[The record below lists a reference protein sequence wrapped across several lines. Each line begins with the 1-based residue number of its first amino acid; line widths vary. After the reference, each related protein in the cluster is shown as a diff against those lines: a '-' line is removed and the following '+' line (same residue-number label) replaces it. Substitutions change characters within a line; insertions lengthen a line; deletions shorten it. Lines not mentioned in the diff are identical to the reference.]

1 MIRQCPH
8 HEAGGFIVTLAAATR
23 RLGLAAILAVVAWSG
38 QVAFAATIADFV
50 GRFAGEAESEV
61 GDRFFVTSLRD
72 VEVELQRE
80 GEGFRLAWSTL
91 IRDDSPAGDA
101 ARQRL
106 RESQLHFVPAAKP
119 GQFRTADTL
128 EPFADRPMAWAYIE
142 GSALTVHVMT
152 ILADGNYELQTYV
165 RTMNGDAMALRY
177 TRIAPGKPDLVV
189 VGRLTRRGN

>member
-1 MIRQCPH
+1 M
-8 HEAGGFIVTLAAATR
+8 TLAT
-23 RLGLAAILAVVAWSG
+23 RLGLAAVVAVVVAWSG
-38 QVAFAATIADFV
+38 HTALGATIADFV
-50 GRFAGEAESEV
+50 GRFAGEAESEA

-91 IRDDSPAGDA
+91 IRDDAPAGDA
-101 ARQRL
+101 ARPRL
-106 RESQLHFVPAAKP
+106 RESELHFVPAAKP
-119 GQFRTADTL
+119 GQFRTADSL

-165 RTMNGDAMALRY
+165 RTLSGDAMALRY